1 METTNNTEINQE
13 TLREQLSEQRMNEF
27 VGSLVN
33 RDDLDAQ
40 RYNLIS
46 LASKVL
52 GELLETEREMTID
65 FLKDSANGFCPAC
78 LIAHTRDVTNMESTV
93 ELFNKYIDG
102 DGCDAG

>member
-1 METTNNTEINQE
+1 MKTSNNTEINPE

-33 RDDLDAQ
+33 RDDLDSQ

-52 GELLETEREMTID
+52 SELLETERELTTD
-65 FLKDSANGFCPAC
+65 FLKDSQDGFCPAC
-78 LIAHTRDVTNMESTV
+78 LIAHTRDVTNIESTI

-102 DGCDAG
+102 DNDCDG